1 MKSKW
6 ILFITVNLI
15 YSLAFARGEHAG
27 RLIKKSGDIELFLN
41 PSTKVKGPGPHVKFE
56 GLFYNVKKNPRLGY
70 KIPNGSVIKTGAKSK
85 ARIVYKNGDQFNVGD
100 GTSYKIQFAKSGRR
114 RKGSTTVNLLYG
126 KLRAVISKKGP
137 RNNMKIR
144 TNSAVMGIRGTDF
157 YVSKKSSLKGAE
169 VAVLRGVVEMKPKAK
184 KAKPVEIKTGFT
196 AAAPAPKIKI
206 KSRRRKKDK
215 LNVDVVAAVKVQ
227 QTSKQE
233 LVQIQTQ
240 SVIKKEEMSKEDVK
254 VLEKDKSVAR
264 TLEKL
269 EKKAVENTL
278 DDIKQYD
285 PEMYVKLKSEKVAN
299 VDQIN
304 TNVVKKVFKKAP
316 DIPLKPGL
324 DDLED
329 DVYDKYFSIE

>member
-1 MKSKW
+1 MNSKW
-6 ILFITVNLI
+6 ILLI
-15 YSLAFARGEHAG
+15 IANMVCTLAFARGEHAG
-27 RLIKKSGDIELFLN
+27 RLIKKSGKVELFLN
-41 PSTKVKGPGPHVKFE
+41 PSSKVQGPGPHVKFQ
-56 GLFYNVKKNPRLGY
+56 GLFYNVKKNPRLGF

-85 ARIVYKNGDQFNVGD
+85 ARIVYKNGDQFNVGE
-100 GTSYKIQFAKSGRR
+100 GTSYKIQFAKSGFR
-114 RKGSTTVNLLYG
+114 RKGATTVNLLYG

-137 RNNMKIR
+137 RNNMKIK

-169 VAVLRGVVEMKPKAK
+169 VAVLRGMVEMKPKAR
-184 KAKPVEIKTGFT
+184 KAKAVKIKTGFT

-206 KSRRRKKDK
+206 KSRRRRKK
-215 LNVDVVAAVKVQ
+215 LNVDVVAAVKLQ

-233 LVQIQTQ
+233 LVQIQKQ

-254 VLEKDKSVAR
+254 DLKKNKRVAR
-264 TLEKL
+264 VLQKL

-285 PEMYVKLKSEKVAN
+285 PEMYRKLKSQKVAN

-316 DIPLKPGL
+316 DRPLKPGL
-324 DDLED
+324 DDLEE